1 MASSKIAPLS
11 IVAPALALVLA
22 ARLAGGPPPAP
33 AESFGEVVDVR
44 IVNVDVYVTDRQ
56 GQPISGLRAADFEL
70 YEDGRRIELANFD
83 VLTEVQAPVPAP
95 PAAAPAEAPP
105 GAPAEAPVA
114 LPAPAITIGLYFDD
128 EHLRPVSRQRALGQL
143 RDFLARG
150 IHPQDR
156 VVIFTTGAAGAAPPP
171 ADARPATELPA
182 LLGGLGRDTGAG
194 VRRDLDWRT
203 TVETMR
209 HIFDT
214 VGCGHDLETVARS
227 YSGQAEAD
235 ARAALGQLEEA
246 VRKLGA
252 LAGEKALFFISEG
265 VPARPGEELS
275 WLIAEW
281 CNGAPPMPER
291 DLASRLR
298 TVGAIANARRVTL
311 YTIEAGGA
319 KGTTGASVQFGQNI
333 LSFAIDRARIGSL
346 QDSLTALAAETGGLA
361 VLNANDISPDLSRVA
376 SALRNH
382 YSLAFAP
389 RGKPDGKEHRIK
401 VKVARRGVELR
412 YRQSYRG

>member
-1 MASSKIAPLS
+1 MAPRSGLLS
-11 IVAPALALVLA
+11 MVLAAMVLALA
-22 ARLAGGPPPAP
+22 ARLVGAPAP
-33 AESFGEVVDVR
+33 APPASFGEAVDVR
-44 IVNVDVYVTDRQ
+44 IVNVDVYVSDRQ
-56 GQPISGLRAADFEL
+56 GREISGLRAADFEV
-70 YEDGRRIELANFD
+70 YEDGKRVEVANFD
-83 VLTEVQAPVPAP
+83 VLSEAPGAAPAP
-95 PAAAPAEAPP
+95 PTAEPGNEPSRATVKAVAAPS
-105 GAPAEAPVA
+105 
-114 LPAPAITIGLYFDD
+114 AITIALYFDD
-128 EHLRPVSRQRALGQL
+128 EHLRPASRQRALGQL
-143 RDFLARG
+143 REFLGRS

-156 VVIFTTGAAGAAPPP
+156 VVIFTTGAAGPASPS

-182 LLGGLGRDTGAG
+182 LLGELARDSGAG
-194 VRRDLDWRT
+194 VRRDLDWRS

-214 VGCGHDLETVARS
+214 LGCSHDLETVARA

-235 ARAALGQLEEA
+235 ARAALSQLEEA

-252 LAGEKALFFISEG
+252 LDGEKALFFVSEG

-275 WLIAEW
+275 WLIADW

-311 YTIEAGGA
+311 YTIEAGGL
-319 KGTTGASVQFGQNI
+319 KGTTAASAQFGQNI
-333 LSFAIDRARIGSL
+333 LSFAIDHARIGSL

-361 VLNANDISPDLSRVA
+361 VLNANDIGPDLARVTT
-376 SALRNH
+376 ALRNH

-389 RGKPDGKEHRIK
+389 RAKPDGKEHRIK
-401 VKVARRGVELR
+401 VKVAQRGVELR